1 MVSLDYGKGLKPA
14 PVRHGNAVAS
24 EFDDPSVRT
33 ADVLERRPYPGAG
46 TSAFDQRSAQ
56 TWKADRS
63 QRGSMMTLGLVA
75 TIFMAGA
82 TAPLTAAALPPMPAS
97 HAISPLTI
105 AADVARWQLRQM
117 ADVGHVSRVTAE
129 TANPRGWEQAVFW
142 IGMTALAD
150 SGASPDIRRA
160 ILAMGRANEWRP
172 GARPFH
178 ADDLVITQSYLW
190 AVRNGAGPAA
200 RAPTR
205 KAFDYIVSHQPRVG
219 LAYYQPPSGYDDTE
233 CLKRWCWC
241 DALFMAPPAFIEL
254 SRQTGDRRFHDYA
267 LREYWATVDFLY
279 DPAEHLFYRDSR
291 FFERRDAKGRKEFWS
306 RGNGWVLASMARIIP
321 LLPQHDADRVRLEK
335 LFREMATRLKELQ
348 KPDGYWSPSLLAP
361 ENSPPESS
369 GTAFYTYAMAWG
381 IRAGLLDR
389 HEFEPVAQRGWK
401 ALQRAIQPDG
411 RLGWVQQVSDR
422 PENVQASD
430 TQFYGVGAFL
440 LAATAISEMNG
451 TLLNK
456 QR

>member
-1 MVSLDYGKGLKPA
+1 LAAAVPPAAAASRQIEPLK
-14 PVRHGNAVAS
+14 
-24 EFDDPSVRT
+24 
-33 ADVLERRPYPGAG
+33 
-46 TSAFDQRSAQ
+46 
-56 TWKADRS
+56 
-63 QRGSMMTLGLVA
+63 VA
-75 TIFMAGA
+75 TDLA
-82 TAPLTAAALPPMPAS
+82 
-97 HAISPLTI
+97 H
-105 AADVARWQLRQM
+105 WQLRQM
-117 ADVGHVSRVTAE
+117 GSVGHVSRATAE
-129 TANPRGWEQAVFW
+129 TSNPRGWEQAVFW
-142 IGMTALAD
+142 VGMTALVDA
-150 SGASPDIRRA
+150 GAPDDVRRA
-160 ILAMGRANEWRP
+160 ILNMGRANEWRP
-172 GARPFH
+172 GARPYH

-190 AVRNGAGPAA
+190 AALNAAGAPA

-205 KAFDYIVSHQPRVG
+205 KAFDYIVSHPPRVG

-241 DALFMAPPAFIEL
+241 DALFMTPPAFIEL
-254 SRQTGDRRFHDYA
+254 SRQTGDRRFRDYA

-306 RGNGWVLASMARIIP
+306 RGNGWVFSSMARIIP
-321 LLPQHDADRVRLEK
+321 LLPKGGADQVRLEK
-335 LFREMATRLKELQ
+335 LFREMAARLKELQ

-369 GTAFYTYAMAWG
+369 GTAFYTYGMAWG

-389 HEFEPVAQRGWK
+389 REFEPVARRGWN
-401 ALQRAIQPDG
+401 ALLRAIQPDG

-422 PENVQASD
+422 PENVQPSD

-440 LAATAISEMNG
+440 LAATAISKMDG
-451 TLLNK
+451 TPVNK